1 MGETLKET
9 VDVLKVENQRMVNEK
24 SADSKRFE
32 TMMEQNLKR
41 HRSRY
46 DGLNE
51 TTKFLKN
58 ELEKQANILA
68 ELDHYKQTVLDL
80 KKKIAILEGSTKN
93 IKIQPKTLES
103 VILIETVDI
112 RTSEPESAIRV
123 TRNNHRVT

>member
-93 IKIQPKTLES
+93 FKIQPKTLES

-112 RTSEPESAIRV
+112 RTRTYKHHNTTKI
-123 TRNNHRVT
+123 